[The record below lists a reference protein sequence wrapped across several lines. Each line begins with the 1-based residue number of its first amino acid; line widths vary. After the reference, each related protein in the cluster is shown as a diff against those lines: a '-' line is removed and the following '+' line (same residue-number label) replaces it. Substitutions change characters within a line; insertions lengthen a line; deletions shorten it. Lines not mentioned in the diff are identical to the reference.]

1 MPGYAEKPPRFR
13 TGEIVVAVPDQE
25 LVLRELDDI
34 AGSATPRIV
43 RSDRRLG
50 LSLIGVTHSEPDE
63 PAALD
68 RMLAAVRASCAARY
82 DGWVPTVG
90 KNRLLDRIDGA
101 GHVDGGGI
109 DGVAHADGGGVSG
122 AGHVD
127 GGGGGLPEPA
137 KGDEVPPALDPK
149 RGRGVRV
156 AELDT
161 RIYPHVDL
169 AGRYETEGP
178 ETLLRDPDGVPYHAG
193 HATFVAGL
201 ITQRAPR
208 VVIDVHNALNDNSE
222 ATAWDVAR
230 KMVEFADAGAG
241 VLNLS
246 MGCFTDD
253 GQPPL
258 LFQRAVDLLTPDVVI
273 IAAAGN
279 HGAGDST
286 YNVGPRMPF
295 WPAALDD
302 VVAVGAHDSDGRRA
316 TFSPDTPWVT
326 LSARGVDVV
335 STFLKGDLVVP
346 TEAGAT
352 TRREYGGYA
361 SWSGTSFAAALV
373 TGEIAARTIPGQY
386 GPRQALND
394 LLKQS
399 QGQPGV
405 DIWAYDHQK

>member
-1 MPGYAEKPPRFR
+1 MPGYTGKSARFR
-13 TGEIVVAVPDQE
+13 TGEIVVALPHQE

-34 AGSATPRIV
+34 AGSAAPHIV

-68 RMLAAVRASCAARY
+68 RMLAAVRARCAARY
-82 DGWVPTVG
+82 DGWVPTLG

-101 GHVDGGGI
+101 GHVDGGG
-109 DGVAHADGGGVSG
+109 VDGGGVAA

-127 GGGGGLPEPA
+127 GGGGGLPEPEKA
-137 KGDEVPPALDPK
+137 DALPPAVGPE
-149 RGRGVRV
+149 RGRDVHV
-156 AELDT
+156 AVLDT
-161 RIYPHVDL
+161 RIYPHADL

-178 ETLLRDPDGVPYHAG
+178 EALLRDPDGVPYHAG
-193 HATFVAGL
+193 HATFVAGV
-201 ITQRAPR
+201 ITLRASR
-208 VVIDVHNALNDNSE
+208 VVIDVHNALDNNSE

-230 KMVEFADAGAG
+230 KMVEFADAGVG

-258 LFQRAVDLLTPDVVI
+258 LFKRAVELLAPDVVI
-273 IAAAGN
+273 VAAAGN

-286 YNVGPRMPF
+286 YNVGPRTPF

-302 VVAVGAHDSDGRRA
+302 VVAVGAHDRDGQRA

-326 LSARGVDVV
+326 LSAPGVDMV

-346 TEAGAT
+346 TDTGGT

-361 SWSGTSFAAALV
+361 SWSGTSFAAAVV
-373 TGEIAARTIPGQY
+373 TGEIAAGTIPGRR
-386 GPRQALND
+386 GPHEALGD
-394 LLKQS
+394 LLNQS
-399 QGQPGV
+399 RGQPGV
-405 DIWAYDHQK
+405 DIWAYDHRK